1 MRTVA
6 KRSGNKAAHARAAYL
21 SVVLIGSY
29 GVIWALT
36 EWVTVAL
43 SWLGLGLERG
53 EAVIAAALLGFLL
66 YPPLALLAF
75 ASRRPLRLWA
85 ILMAA
90 SISFGMAS
98 RGWGIT

>member
-6 KRSGNKAAHARAAYL
+6 KRSGINAAALARTAYL
-21 SVVLIGSY
+21 LAVLIGSY
-29 GVIWALT
+29 GVIWTLT
-36 EWVTVAL
+36 ESVMIAL
-43 SWLGLGLERG
+43 LWLGLQRG
-53 EAVIAAALLGFLL
+53 EAVIAAALLGFVL

-75 ASRRPLRLWA
+75 ASRRPLRLWS

-98 RGWGIT
+98 RGWGMT